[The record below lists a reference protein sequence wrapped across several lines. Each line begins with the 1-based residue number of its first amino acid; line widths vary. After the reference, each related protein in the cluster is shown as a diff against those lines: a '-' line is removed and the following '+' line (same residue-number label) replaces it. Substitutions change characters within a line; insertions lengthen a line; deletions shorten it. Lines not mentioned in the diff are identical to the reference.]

1 MSTQNSDRTTSQFAW
16 ATLGAVA
23 LGGLLGATMLT
34 RQPITK
40 PNLDSAPDRTARQ
53 ARLGRMAVV
62 GRTVTI
68 NRPRTDV
75 YDFWRDPAN
84 MPAFMEHLDRV
95 TDMGD
100 GTYRWI
106 MSGPAGLSVT
116 LDTRIVSDRP
126 GEEIVWKSVETSPIE
141 SEGRVTFLD
150 APGDRGTEVEAMIIY
165 KPLLGELGRVVSI
178 LAGRDPATQGRRA
191 LKRLKMLMET
201 GEIAT
206 SRNRREAEKE

>member
-1 MSTQNSDRTTSQFAW
+1 MSNRNPDRIISQFAW
-16 ATLGAVA
+16 LALGAVA
-23 LGGLLGATMLT
+23 LGGLVGAAMLT
-34 RQPITK
+34 RQPIVK

-68 NRPRTDV
+68 HRPRTEV

-100 GTYRWI
+100 GTHRWV

-116 LDTRIVSDRP
+116 LDTRIVSERA
-126 GEEIVWKSVETSPIE
+126 GEEIVWKSVETSQIE
-141 SEGRVTFLD
+141 SGGRVTFRD
-150 APGDRGTEVEAMIIY
+150 APGDRGTEVEATITY
-165 KPLLGELGRVVSI
+165 KPLFGELGRVATM

-206 SRNRREAEKE
+206 ARIRRETERE